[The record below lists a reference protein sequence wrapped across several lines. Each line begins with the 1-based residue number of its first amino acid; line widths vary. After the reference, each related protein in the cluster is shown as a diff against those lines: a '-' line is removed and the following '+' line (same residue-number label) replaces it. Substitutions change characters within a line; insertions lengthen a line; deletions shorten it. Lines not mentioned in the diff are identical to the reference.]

1 MNFLAHILLSGDDK
15 EIQVGNFI
23 GDIVKGNKYENY
35 PAKIKQ
41 GILLHRKIDD
51 FTDNNTIVKLSVE
64 RLKPK
69 YGRYSAIVVDIFY
82 DYFLL
87 KNWEKY
93 SNQNFDK
100 FVKQFHIN
108 ILHHYLVIP
117 AKARRI
123 VVSIIANRWFHRY
136 KTKDGI
142 KEVLDK
148 MAKYRNIPDESDF
161 AISVLSEY
169 ENEFN
174 LEFNAFFKE
183 ISLVVDAKLKFRRS
197 K

>member
-15 EIQVGNFI
+15 EIQIGNFI

-35 PAKIKQ
+35 PAKIKE

-51 FTDNNTIVKLSVE
+51 FTDHHKIVKQATA

-69 YGRYSAIVVDIFY
+69 YGRYSAIVIDIFY
-82 DYFLL
+82 DYFLI
-87 KNWEKY
+87 KNWDKY
-93 SNQNFDK
+93 ANQNLDK

-108 ILHHYLVIP
+108 ILQHYLIIP
-117 AKARRI
+117 AKAKRI
-123 VVSIIANRWFHRY
+123 SVSIIVNRWFHRY

-148 MAKYRNIPDESDF
+148 MSAYRNIPNESDF
-161 AISVLSEY
+161 AISILSKY
-169 ENEFN
+169 EKEFN
-174 LEFNAFFKE
+174 EEFNIFFTE
-183 ISLVVDAKLKFRRS
+183 LCHFVDYQ
-197 K
+197 

>member
-1 MNFLAHILLSGDDK
+1 MNFLAHILLSGDNK
-15 EIQVGNFI
+15 EIQIGNFI
-23 GDIVKGNKYENY
+23 GDIVKGNKYEDY
-35 PAKIKQ
+35 PTKIKE

-51 FTDNNTIVKLSVE
+51 FTDNHKVVKLSVE

-69 YGRYSAIVVDIFY
+69 YGRYSAVVVDIFY

-87 KNWEKY
+87 KNWDKY
-93 SNQNFDK
+93 SNQSLDK

-108 ILHHYLVIP
+108 VLQHYLIIP

-123 VVSIIANRWFHRY
+123 AVSIIVNRWFHRY
-136 KTKDGI
+136 KTKEGI

-161 AISVLSEY
+161 AISILSKY
-169 ENEFN
+169 EKEFN
-174 LEFNAFFKE
+174 KEFNMFFKE
-183 ISLVVDAKLKFRRS
+183 IILYLR
-197 K
+197 